1 MNAMLPI
8 NALNPEVLLRQLA
21 KDGAQITVD
30 TRALNA
36 GDIMMAYP
44 VGNLNQRSDNRS
56 YIANALALGV
66 AAVLYDPEDLD
77 SELLAVCEDE
87 RCIAIPELAKKA
99 GAIAAAWYGQPS
111 QYMRVIGVTGT
122 NGKTSVAQWI
132 AQGLD
137 LKASPSAIVGTLGAG
152 LYQNQ
157 KPTGYTTPD
166 APRLQ
171 SLLKDLKEQG
181 AKLVAMEVS
190 SHALD
195 QGRVNGVI
203 FDTVVITNLTQDHLD
218 YHGSMSDYA
227 LVKKKIMAVPG
238 IKNIVINADDD
249 FGQECLLELSQSSD
263 NSGVRI
269 WAYATQVEKLSVLP
283 CFPGKQLKRV
293 LAKNIQTQAS
303 GMSFECLLDDQS
315 LGVINTQSLGLF
327 NISNMLAVA
336 SVLLSGDIE
345 QFQIQSILESLIP
358 VKGRMELVI
367 GKSDQAPLAIVD
379 FAHTPDALEKTL
391 KALQELAIKR
401 SGDIWCVFGCGGD
414 RDSLKRPIMGRIAE
428 QYASHVMLTSDN
440 PRTESP
446 ELIIAEILSGFKHP
460 EDVLINADRATAILQ
475 VIRQAKSQ
483 DIVLV
488 AGKGHEET
496 QEVAGKKHPF
506 SDQLHLQL
514 AMGGAAV

>member
-8 NALNPEVLLRQLA
+8 NALNPEILLRQLA
-21 KDGAQITVD
+21 KEGAQITVD
-30 TRALNA
+30 TRALNN

-44 VGNLNQRSDNRS
+44 VGNSNQQSDNRS
-56 YIANALALGV
+56 YIATALALGA
-66 AAVLYDPEDLD
+66 AAVLYEPENLSSDLAAI
-77 SELLAVCEDE
+77 SEDE
-87 RCIAIPELAKKA
+87 RCIPVPGLAKKA
-99 GAIAAAWYGQPS
+99 GTIAADWYGHPS
-111 QYMRVIGVTGT
+111 QFMRVIGVTGT

-137 LKASPSAIVGTLGAG
+137 LKTSPSAIVGTLGAG
-152 LYQNQ
+152 LYQDQ
-157 KPTGYTTPD
+157 KFTGYTTPD

-171 SLLKDLKEQG
+171 TLLKDLKQQG
-181 AKLVAMEVS
+181 AKVVAMEVS

-195 QGRVNGVI
+195 QGRVNGTM

-227 LVKKKIMAVPG
+227 LAKKKIMAVSG
-238 IKNIVINADDD
+238 IKNIVINADDQ
-249 FGQECLLELSQSSD
+249 FGQECLLELSKSLSD
-263 NSGVRI
+263 AGVNI
-269 WAYATQVEKLSVLP
+269 WAYATQAEKLLALP
-283 CFPGKQLKRV
+283 CFPRNQLKKI
-293 LAKNIQTQAS
+293 LASNIQTQSS
-303 GMSFECLLDDQS
+303 GMSFECLLDGES
-315 LGVINTQSLGLF
+315 LGVINVQSLGLF
-327 NISNMLAVA
+327 NVSNMLAVA
-336 SVLLSGDIE
+336 AVLLSGDLEKAQLKPIL
-345 QFQIQSILESLIP
+345 QSLTP
-358 VKGRMELVI
+358 VKGRMELVF
-367 GKSDQAPLAIVD
+367 GKSEQAPLAVVD

-391 KALQELAIKR
+391 KVLHDLAIKR

-414 RDSLKRPIMGRIAE
+414 RDRLKRPIMGRIAE
-428 QYASHVMLTSDN
+428 QYATHVMLTSDN

-446 ELIIAEILSGFKHP
+446 EQIIAEILSGIEYP
-460 EDVLINADRATAILQ
+460 EDVLVNTDRATAILQ
-475 VIRQAKSQ
+475 VIRQAKTQ